1 MLVCGKYHT
10 LFLID
15 GQVWATGAN
24 KDGQLG
30 IGNT

>member
-1 MLVCGKYHT
+1 MIACGKYHS

-24 KDGQLG
+24 KDGQ
-30 IGNT
+30 IGNGTT